1 MPANDHRVIQ
11 IILEEMNDVEERCGG
26 YRDALIDAVAE
37 IIALVR
43 QNRVQAGNIQ
53 KSVGQQC
60 NAVAQLLSARRGRGK

>member
-1 MPANDHRVIQ
+1 MR
-11 IILEEMNDVEERCGG
+11 G

-53 KSVGQQC
+53 KNVGQQC